1 VLGDDARS
9 ERFLALTGL
18 TPEVLRNG
26 LGDSATLGAILDY
39 LAAHEADLTAAADA
53 LGVTP
58 QALAQAGTA
67 LR

>member
-1 VLGDDARS
+1 MLGDDARS

-18 TPEVLRNG
+18 TPEVLRDG
-26 LGDSATLGAILDY
+26 LGDPATLGAILDY

-53 LGVTP
+53 LGVSP
-58 QALAQAGTA
+58 QTLAAAAQD

>member
-1 VLGDDARS
+1 MLGDDARS

-18 TPEVLRNG
+18 TPEVLRDG
-26 LGDSATLGAILDY
+26 LGDPATLGAILDY

-58 QALAQAGTA
+58 QALAAAGA
-67 LR
+67 SLR

>member
-1 VLGDDARS
+1 MLGDDARS

-18 TPEVLRNG
+18 TPDALRDG
-26 LGDSATLGAILDY
+26 LGDPATLGAILDY

-53 LGVTP
+53 LNVTP
-58 QALAQAGTA
+58 QTLAAAAQD

>member
-1 VLGDDARS
+1 MLGDDARS

-18 TPEVLRNG
+18 TPEMLRDG
-26 LGDSATLGAILDY
+26 LGDPATLGAILDY

-58 QALAQAGTA
+58 QALAEAGA
-67 LR
+67 SLR

>member
-18 TPEVLRNG
+18 TPEVLRDG
-26 LGDSATLGAILDY
+26 LGDPATLGAILDY
-39 LAAHEADLTAAADA
+39 LSAHEADLTAAADA

-58 QALAQAGTA
+58 QALAEAGAA

>member
-1 VLGDDARS
+1 MLGDDARS

-18 TPEVLRNG
+18 TPEVLRDG
-26 LGDSATLGAILDY
+26 LSDPATLGAILDY
-39 LAAHEADLTAAADA
+39 LTAHEADLTAAADA

-58 QALAQAGTA
+58 QALATAGQE

>member
-1 VLGDDARS
+1 MLGDDARS

-18 TPEVLRNG
+18 TPEVLREG
-26 LGDSATLGAILDY
+26 LGDPATLGAILDY
-39 LAAHEADLTAAADA
+39 LSAHEADLTAAADA

-58 QALAQAGTA
+58 QTLTDAGRD

>member
-1 VLGDDARS
+1 MLGDDSRS

-18 TPEVLRNG
+18 TPEELRNG
-26 LGDSATLGAILDY
+26 LGDPATLGAILDY

-58 QALAQAGTA
+58 QALARAGEQ